1 VVGVH
6 GRTRVYK
13 VSTVAIVTVLQVV
26 RDMPN
31 VDFLLFMSENI
42 ILMVARNY
50 WYLQLLLRIAL
61 ILTIKTIVTVDSG
74 ENALPYIA
82 ISDDVLFY
90 ISLKSKTN

>member
-1 VVGVH
+1 
-6 GRTRVYK
+6 
-13 VSTVAIVTVLQVV
+13 
-26 RDMPN
+26 
-31 VDFLLFMSENI
+31 
-42 ILMVARNY
+42 MVARNY

-90 ISLKSKTN
+90 ISLKSMTN